1 MRIIHN
7 KSIKMSERLED
18 FSLGKTMHSKGSLQK
33 VGVVGCGTMG
43 QEITV
48 LMSQSGIEVVFIDIN
63 EDRVAEVLRRIEAQ
77 LDDRISK
84 WGLTGGE
91 KKLILSRI
99 KGSTDYSDLT
109 DCEIV
114 FETVNSKKKGTSLE
128 LRQEI
133 FRKIEAVVQPDAIIV
148 SNTATLMI
156 SEISSVLRN
165 PQRAMGL
172 HFFSPVG
179 KVKIIE
185 AVRSVYTNDETYAMV
200 SKLALL
206 IGKKLI
212 NVNESSGN
220 ISTRMLV
227 PLINEACEILMEG
240 VATVSDIDETMKET
254 SGLQLGPFEMADKIG
269 LDKVLK
275 WMENL
280 YVEFGETKYKPSP
293 VLKRMVRANLLGRRV
308 GEGFYLYRN
317 GRRISKTGSIT
328 NLGRE

>member
-1 MRIIHN
+1 
-7 KSIKMSERLED
+7 MSERLED
-18 FSLGKTMHSKGSLQK
+18 FRLGKSMQPKGSIQK
-33 VGVVGCGTMG
+33 VGVVGCGAMG
-43 QEITV
+43 QEIAV
-48 LMSQSGIEVVFIDIN
+48 LISQSGIDVAFIDVSD
-63 EDRVAEVLRRIEAQ
+63 DRISEVMMRIEKQ
-77 LDDRISK
+77 LDERISK
-84 WGLTGGE
+84 WGLTASE

-99 KGSTDYSDLT
+99 KGSTDYSSLS
-109 DCEIV
+109 DCDIV

-133 FRKIEAVVQPDAIIV
+133 FKKIEAVVRPDTVIA

-156 SEISSVLRN
+156 CKISSVLKN
-165 PQRAMGL
+165 PGRAMGL
-172 HFFSPVG
+172 HFYSPVS

-185 AVRSVYTNDETYAMV
+185 SVRSVYTTDETFGIV
-200 SKLALL
+200 NKLALL

-212 NVNESSGN
+212 RVNESAGN

-280 YVEFGETKYKPSP
+280 YIEFGEHKYKPSP
-293 VLKRMVRANLLGRRV
+293 VLKRMVRANLVGRRV
-308 GEGFYLYRN
+308 GEGFYLYQGEKRMP
-317 GRRISKTGSIT
+317 KQGSIT
-328 NLGRE
+328 NLGRA

>member
-1 MRIIHN
+1 
-7 KSIKMSERLED
+7 MSERLED
-18 FSLGKTMHSKGSLQK
+18 FSLGKSMHSKGSLHK
-33 VGVVGCGTMG
+33 VGIVGCGAMG
-43 QEITV
+43 QEISV
-48 LMSQSGIEVVFIDIN
+48 LMSQSGIEVTFIDIS
-63 EDRVAEVLRRIEAQ
+63 EDRVVEVMRRIEAQ
-77 LDDRISK
+77 LDDRISR

-99 KGSTDYSDLT
+99 KGSTDYSELS

-133 FRKIEAVVQPDAIIV
+133 FRKIEAVVQIDAIVV

-156 SEISSVLRN
+156 SEISSVLKR
-165 PQRAMGL
+165 PERAMGL

-227 PLINEACEILMEG
+227 PLINEACMILMEG

-280 YVEFGETKYKPSP
+280 YTEFGETKYKPSP
-293 VLKRMVRANLLGRRV
+293 MLKRMVRANLVGRRV
-308 GEGFYLYRN
+308 GEGFYLYQGGKRLAKK
-317 GRRISKTGSIT
+317 GTIT

>member
-1 MRIIHN
+1 
-7 KSIKMSERLED
+7 MSERLED
-18 FSLGKTMHSKGSLQK
+18 FSLGKSMQPKGSIQK

-43 QEITV
+43 QEISV
-48 LMSQSGIEVVFIDIN
+48 LISQSGIEVAFIDISD
-63 EDRVAEVLRRIEAQ
+63 ERIAEVFRRIEQQ

-84 WGLTGGE
+84 WGLTGSE

-99 KGSTDYSDLT
+99 KGSTDYSTLA
-109 DCEIV
+109 DCDIV
-114 FETVNSKKKGTSLE
+114 FETVNSKKKGTSLD
-128 LRQEI
+128 LRQDI
-133 FRKIEAVVQPDAIIV
+133 FRKIEAVVSPDAVIA

-156 SEISSVLRN
+156 SEISSVLKNRG
-165 PQRAMGL
+165 RAMGL

-179 KVKIIE
+179 KIKVIE
-185 AVRSVYTNDETYAMV
+185 AVRSVYTTDETYAVV

-206 IGKKLI
+206 IGKRLI
-212 NVNESSGN
+212 NVNESAGN

-280 YVEFGETKYKPSP
+280 YAEFGEHKYKPSP
-293 VLKRMVRANLLGRRV
+293 VLKRLVRANLVGRRT
-308 GEGFYLYRN
+308 GEGFYLYQDNKRL
-317 GRRISKTGSIT
+317 SKKGSIT
-328 NLGRE
+328 NLGRG

>member
-1 MRIIHN
+1 
-7 KSIKMSERLED
+7 MSERLED
-18 FSLGKTMHSKGSLQK
+18 FSLGKSMQPKGSIQK
-33 VGVVGCGTMG
+33 IGIVGCGAMG
-43 QEITV
+43 QEIAV
-48 LMSQSGIEVVFIDIN
+48 LVSQSGIEVAFIDVS
-63 EDRVAEVLRRIEAQ
+63 DTRIEEVMNRIGKY

-84 WGLTGGE
+84 WGLTGSE

-99 KGSTDYSDLT
+99 KGSTDYTSLT
-109 DCEIV
+109 DCDVI

-133 FRKIEAVVQPDAIIV
+133 FRKIEAVVSPTAVIA

-156 SEISSVLRN
+156 SEISSALKN
-165 PQRAMGL
+165 PERAIGL

-185 AVRSVYTNDETYAMV
+185 AVKSVYTNSETYDLV

-212 NVNESSGN
+212 NVNESAGN

-240 VATVSDIDETMKET
+240 VATVADIDETMKET

-280 YVEFGETKYKPSP
+280 YIEFGEQKYKPSP
-293 VLKRMVRANLLGRRV
+293 VLKRMVRANLVGRRT
-308 GEGFYLYRN
+308 GEGFYLYNN
-317 GRRISKTGSIT
+317 GKRSSKTGSIT
-328 NLGRE
+328 NLGRA

>member
-1 MRIIHN
+1 
-7 KSIKMSERLED
+7 MSERLED
-18 FSLGKTMHSKGSLQK
+18 FSLGKTMQPKGSIQK
-33 VGVVGCGTMG
+33 IGIVGCGAMG
-43 QEITV
+43 QEIAV
-48 LMSQSGIEVVFIDIN
+48 LVSQSGIEVVFIDVS
-63 EDRVAEVLRRIEAQ
+63 DTRIEEVMSRIGKH

-84 WGLTGGE
+84 WGLTGSE

-99 KGSTDYSDLT
+99 KGSTDYTTLA
-109 DCEIV
+109 DCDVI

-133 FRKIEAVVQPDAIIV
+133 FRKIEAVVSPTAVIA

-156 SEISSVLRN
+156 SEISSALKN
-165 PQRAMGL
+165 PERAIGL

-185 AVRSVYTNDETYAMV
+185 AVKSVYTNAETYGLV

-212 NVNESSGN
+212 NVNESAGN

-240 VATVSDIDETMKET
+240 VATVADIDETMKET

-280 YVEFGETKYKPSP
+280 YIEFGEQKYKPSP
-293 VLKRMVRANLLGRRV
+293 VLKRMVRANLVGRRT
-308 GEGFYLYRN
+308 GEGFYLYN
-317 GRRISKTGSIT
+317 GSKRSSKTGSIT
-328 NLGRE
+328 NLGRA

>member
-1 MRIIHN
+1 
-7 KSIKMSERLED
+7 MSERLED

-33 VGVVGCGTMG
+33 VGVVGCGAMG
-43 QEITV
+43 QEISV
-48 LMSQSGIEVVFIDIN
+48 LISQSGIEVVFIDISD
-63 EDRVAEVLRRIEAQ
+63 DRVAEVLRRIEVQ

-84 WGLTGGE
+84 WGLTGSE
-91 KKLILSRI
+91 KKLIMSRI
-99 KGSTDYSDLT
+99 KGSSDYSELA

-133 FRKIEAVVQPDAIIV
+133 FRKIETVVAPDTIIA

-156 SEISSVLRN
+156 SEISSVLKH
-165 PQRAMGL
+165 PERAMGL

-240 VATVSDIDETMKET
+240 VATVFDIDETMKET

-280 YVEFGETKYKPSP
+280 YTEFGEKKYKPSP
-293 VLKRMVRANLLGRRV
+293 VLKRLVRANLVGRRV
-308 GEGFYLYRN
+308 DEGFYLYKGGKRYA
-317 GRRISKTGSIT
+317 KKGSIT

>member
-1 MRIIHN
+1 
-7 KSIKMSERLED
+7 MSERLED
-18 FSLGKTMHSKGSLQK
+18 FSLGKSMQPKGSIQK

-43 QEITV
+43 QEISV
-48 LMSQSGIEVVFIDIN
+48 LISQSGIEVAFIDIS
-63 EDRVAEVLRRIEAQ
+63 EERISDVFKRIGQQ

-84 WGLTGGE
+84 WGLTGSE

-99 KGSTDYSDLT
+99 KGSTDYSTLS
-109 DCEIV
+109 DCDIV
-114 FETVNSKKKGTSLE
+114 FETVNSKKKGTSLD
-128 LRQEI
+128 LRQDI
-133 FRKIEAVVQPDAIIV
+133 FRKIEAVVSPETVIA

-156 SEISSVLRN
+156 SEISSVLKN
-165 PQRAMGL
+165 PGRAMGL

-179 KVKIIE
+179 KIKIIE
-185 AVRSVYTNDETYAMV
+185 AVRSVYTTDETYAV
-200 SKLALL
+200 VNKLALL
-206 IGKKLI
+206 IGKRLI
-212 NVNESSGN
+212 SVNESAGN

-280 YVEFGETKYKPSP
+280 YAEFGEHKYKPSP
-293 VLKRMVRANLLGRRV
+293 VLKRLVRANLVGRRV
-308 GEGFYLYRN
+308 GEGFYLYLGDKRLV
-317 GRRISKTGSIT
+317 KKGSIT
-328 NLGRE
+328 NLGRG

>member
-1 MRIIHN
+1 
-7 KSIKMSERLED
+7 MSERLED
-18 FSLGKTMHSKGSLQK
+18 FSLGKSMQPKGSIQK
-33 VGVVGCGTMG
+33 VGVVGCGAMG
-43 QEITV
+43 QEIAV
-48 LMSQSGIEVVFIDIN
+48 LISQSGIDVAFIDVSD
-63 EDRVAEVLRRIEAQ
+63 DRISEVMMRIEKQ
-77 LDDRISK
+77 LDERISK
-84 WGLTGGE
+84 WGLTASE

-99 KGSTDYSDLT
+99 KGSTDYSSLS
-109 DCEIV
+109 DCDIV

-133 FRKIEAVVQPDAIIV
+133 FKKIEAVVRPDTVIA

-156 SEISSVLRN
+156 SEISSVLKN
-165 PQRAMGL
+165 PGRAMGL
-172 HFFSPVG
+172 HFYSPVS

-185 AVRSVYTNDETYAMV
+185 SVRSVYTTDETFGIV
-200 SKLALL
+200 NKLALL

-212 NVNESSGN
+212 RVNESAGN

-280 YVEFGETKYKPSP
+280 YIEFGEHKYKPSP
-293 VLKRMVRANLLGRRV
+293 VLKRMVRANLVGRRV
-308 GEGFYLYRN
+308 GEGFYLYQGEKRMP
-317 GRRISKTGSIT
+317 KQGSIT
-328 NLGRE
+328 NLGRA

>member
-1 MRIIHN
+1 
-7 KSIKMSERLED
+7 MSERLED

-33 VGVVGCGTMG
+33 VGVVGCGAMG

-48 LMSQSGIEVVFIDIN
+48 LISQSGIDVVFIDIS
-63 EDRVAEVLRRIEAQ
+63 EDRINEVMRRIEAH

-99 KGSTDYSDLT
+99 KGSTDYSVLS
-109 DCEIV
+109 DCEMV

-133 FRKIEAVVQPDAIIV
+133 FRKIEAVVQPDAIIA

-156 SEISSVLRN
+156 SEISSVLKR
-165 PQRAMGL
+165 PERAMGL

-185 AVRSVYTNDETYAMV
+185 AVRSVYTNEETYALV

-240 VATVSDIDETMKET
+240 VANVSDIDETMKET

-280 YVEFGETKYKPSP
+280 YTEFGEHKYKPSP
-293 VLKRMVRANLLGRRV
+293 MLKRLVRANLVGRRV
-308 GEGFYLYRN
+308 GEGFYLYQGGKRLP
-317 GRRISKTGSIT
+317 KKGSIT

>member
-1 MRIIHN
+1 
-7 KSIKMSERLED
+7 MSERLED
-18 FSLGKTMHSKGSLQK
+18 FSLGKSMHSKGSLQK
-33 VGVVGCGTMG
+33 VGIVGCGTMG
-43 QEITV
+43 QEISV
-48 LMSQSGIEVVFIDIN
+48 LMSQSGIEVVFIDVS
-63 EDRVAEVLRRIEAQ
+63 EDRVTEVLKRIEAQ

-99 KGSTDYSDLT
+99 KGSTDYSELVE
-109 DCEIV
+109 CEIV

-133 FRKIEAVVQPDAIIV
+133 FRKIEAVILTDAIIV

-156 SEISSVLRN
+156 SEISSVLKH
-165 PQRAMGL
+165 PERAMGL

-185 AVRSVYTNDETYAMV
+185 AVRSVYTNPETYAMV

-240 VATVSDIDETMKET
+240 VASVSDIDETMKET

-280 YVEFGETKYKPSP
+280 YTEFGETKYKPSP
-293 VLKRMVRANLLGRRV
+293 MLKRMVRANLVGRRV
-308 GEGFYLYRN
+308 GEGFYLYQGGKRLP
-317 GRRISKTGSIT
+317 KKGSIT

>member
-1 MRIIHN
+1 
-7 KSIKMSERLED
+7 MSERLED
-18 FSLGKTMHSKGSLQK
+18 FSLGKSMQPKGSIQK

-43 QEITV
+43 QEISV
-48 LMSQSGIEVVFIDIN
+48 LISQSGIEVAFIDIS
-63 EDRVAEVLRRIEAQ
+63 EERISDVFKRIGQQ

-84 WGLTGGE
+84 WGLTGSE

-99 KGSTDYSDLT
+99 KGSTDYSTLS
-109 DCEIV
+109 DCDIV
-114 FETVNSKKKGTSLE
+114 FETVNSKKKGTSLD
-128 LRQEI
+128 LRQDI
-133 FRKIEAVVQPDAIIV
+133 FRKIEAVVSPETVIA

-156 SEISSVLRN
+156 SEISSVLKN
-165 PQRAMGL
+165 PGRAMGL

-179 KVKIIE
+179 KIKIIE
-185 AVRSVYTNDETYAMV
+185 AVRSVYTTDETYAV
-200 SKLALL
+200 VNKLALL
-206 IGKKLI
+206 IGKRLI
-212 NVNESSGN
+212 SVNESAGN

-280 YVEFGETKYKPSP
+280 YAEFGEHKYKPSP
-293 VLKRMVRANLLGRRV
+293 VLKRLVRANLVGRRV
-308 GEGFYLYRN
+308 GEGFYLYQGDKRLV
-317 GRRISKTGSIT
+317 KKGSIT
-328 NLGRE
+328 NLGRG